1 MNVLFSLKASVLAAR
16 AGSCGMEGKYP
27 TMSPLKEI
35 VGSIQSQV
43 AKIEDDMKVG
53 LHVLVSSLLIRFC
66 VLAWPTPICRW
77 YSDINSLARLADSLF
92 TTVGWDLGAKVAL
105 QTSSQLKYIQPYSY
119 MCNKMSC
126 LYLFPKRVNFKGA
139 QYS

>member
-1 MNVLFSLKASVLAAR
+1 MNILFSLKASVLAAR

-53 LHVLVSSLLIRFC
+53 LHVLVSSLLILFC
-66 VLAWPTPICRW
+66 VLSWPTPICRW
-77 YSDINSLARLADSLF
+77 YSNINSLARLADSLF
-92 TTVGWDLGAKVAL
+92 TTV
-105 QTSSQLKYIQPYSY
+105 
-119 MCNKMSC
+119 
-126 LYLFPKRVNFKGA
+126 YLLRLLFRLHHN
-139 QYS
+139 